1 MTDAATRQILTQALI
16 TKISRLEAELK
27 RTREHGGATDDELR
41 EKAKRIRRA
50 EADPIDTLH
59 GGEFATMLIAERIPF
74 RVDYPREFQSEF
86 HVHPTD
92 IDQAYNLLMKLRGS
106 KLR

>member
-16 TKISRLEAELK
+16 TKISRLEAELNVIK
-27 RTREHGGATDDELR
+27 GGATDDELR